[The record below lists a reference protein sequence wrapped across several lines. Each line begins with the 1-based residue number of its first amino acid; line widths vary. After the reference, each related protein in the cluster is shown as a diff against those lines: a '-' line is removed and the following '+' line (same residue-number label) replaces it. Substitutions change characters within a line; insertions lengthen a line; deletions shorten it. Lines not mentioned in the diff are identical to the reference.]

1 MRRRRKTTALAQ
13 SNTYTKLSRHPE
25 RSEGSAPP
33 FVILRERSD
42 RRICCSGLSTRRKQ
56 GTQIFAAPR
65 GHPSQMNADT
75 TKERNAFLKKIVVAL
90 LSARICG
97 IRVHLRAA
105 FD

>member
-13 SNTYTKLSRHPE
+13 TNTYTKLSRHPE
-25 RSEGSAPP
+25 RSEGSAVRASRP
-33 FVILRERSD
+33 VE
-42 RRICCSGLSTRRKQ
+42 KQ